1 MWNPILHDQGRHGR
15 FLAGKDAIVE
25 ATSLPL
31 PLLSSLLPPPP
42 PFSVLQNLVKD
53 QALVA
58 LPPVAALMT
67 VNKRELTYTCV
78 TNSSAK

>member
-1 MWNPILHDQGRHGR
+1 MWNPILHDQGRHCR
-15 FLAGKDAIVE
+15 FLAGKDALVV

-31 PLLSSLLPPPP
+31 PLLPLLPPPTFL
-42 PFSVLQNLVKD
+42 FSISQNPVKG